1 MSKLLAS
8 PKAQAKFMLKH
19 ALAVVKEMKLEQLT
33 RDRVK
38 ESVMLAVD
46 RILAAPVEDKT
57 GEQQAIKYWTRVKK
71 TYQRVMIAIQHA
83 PSYSTCEK
91 ERHHFLNLEQLLS
104 IPFVKWYS
112 DQPDFDRYLISIDE
126 DEVSLMAQTG
136 NNRDWWVVCDIEGDR
151 KEIESL
157 NLPLFEEE

>member
-19 ALAVVKEMKLEQLT
+19 ALAVVKEMKLELT

-46 RILAAPVEDKT
+46 KILAAPVEDKT

-71 TYQRVMIAIQHA
+71 HI
-83 PSYSTCEK
+83 K
-91 ERHHFLNLEQLLS
+91 EL
-104 IPFVKWYS
+104 
-112 DQPDFDRYLISIDE
+112 
-126 DEVSLMAQTG
+126 
-136 NNRDWWVVCDIEGDR
+136 
-151 KEIESL
+151 
-157 NLPLFEEE
+157 

>member
-19 ALAVVKEMKLEQLT
+19 ALAVVKEMKLELT

-71 TYQRVMIAIQHA
+71 HI
-83 PSYSTCEK
+83 K
-91 ERHHFLNLEQLLS
+91 EL
-104 IPFVKWYS
+104 
-112 DQPDFDRYLISIDE
+112 
-126 DEVSLMAQTG
+126 
-136 NNRDWWVVCDIEGDR
+136 
-151 KEIESL
+151 
-157 NLPLFEEE
+157 

>member
-46 RILAAPVEDKT
+46 KEPSIIRIVGLL
-57 GEQQAIKYWTRVKK
+57 
-71 TYQRVMIAIQHA
+71 
-83 PSYSTCEK
+83 PST
-91 ERHHFLNLEQLLS
+91 
-104 IPFVKWYS
+104 
-112 DQPDFDRYLISIDE
+112 
-126 DEVSLMAQTG
+126 
-136 NNRDWWVVCDIEGDR
+136 
-151 KEIESL
+151 
-157 NLPLFEEE
+157 